1 MNVYTNFEDELGGA
15 DEKDLIPTYKNL
27 QSYKDRVESFIR
39 KNADYLMI
47 LKLRNNF
54 QVTYEEVNLLE
65 KMLFEGNLGTK
76 EDYQKEYG
84 ELPLGRFIRSLLG
97 LDKVAS
103 NQLFADFILTGNLS
117 ADQITFIN
125 NIVNFLTKNG
135 TIDKEMLFEPPF
147 TNINNQGI
155 TGVFDDAQVGKIVS
169 IIDKENNNSVHRM
182 SN

>member
-1 MNVYTNFEDELGGA
+1 MG
-15 DEKDLIPTYKNL
+15 K
-27 QSYKDRVESFIR
+27 
-39 KNADYLMI
+39 
-47 LKLRNNF
+47 
-54 QVTYEEVNLLE
+54 
-65 KMLFEGNLGTK
+65 
-76 EDYQKEYG
+76 
-84 ELPLGRFIRSLLG
+84 FIRSLLG

-147 TNINNQGI
+147 TNINDQGI

-169 IIDKENNNSVHRM
+169 IIDKVNNNSVHRM